1 MKTTKKRKNL
11 SLLKIAAIAA
21 LGVTAGYTAFA
32 VPDAV
37 QSMVPIAETV
47 GAEICR
53 YCPTV
58 TAKGTVVKQGEGW
71 FAVVAVNEADISL
84 IEIGQQVRL
93 SGAALMEGEY
103 SGRVEGMG
111 ENAYTLTASAA
122 PLPETVVDVTVAI
135 EKGDT
140 EMLRAGYSVTAQLI
154 TGEERTLTMLPYT
167 AIAQDEAGE
176 YVYVLEKG
184 ISVRKNIETG
194 IELSDKTEILSGIT
208 AEDRVLTYPEQV
220 TENKYYRHRP

>member
-11 SLLKIAAIAA
+11 SLLKIAIIAA
-21 LGVTAGYTAFA
+21 LGGAAGYMAFA

-37 QSMVPIAETV
+37 QSMVPVVETV
-47 GAEICR
+47 SADICQYR
-53 YCPTV
+53 PTV
-58 TAKGTVVKQGEGW
+58 TAKGTIVKKEEQW

-84 IEIGQQVRL
+84 IEKGQTVQL

-103 SGRVEGMG
+103 SGRVTGMG
-111 ENAYTLTASAA
+111 ENAYTLTANTAA
-122 PLPETVVDVTVAI
+122 LPETVVDVTVAI

-140 EMLRAGYSVTAQLI
+140 GMLRAGYSVTAQLI
-154 TGEERTLTMLPYT
+154 TGDERTLTMLPYT
-167 AIAQDEAGE
+167 AIAQDEISE

-184 ISVRKNIETG
+184 ISVRRNIETG

-208 AEDRVLTYPEQV
+208 VEDRVLIYPEQV
-220 TENKYYRHRP
+220 TENNYYRHKS